1 VIWNGAEISKKE
13 DSMKNTLCR
22 IAGILALA
30 FLVTTQVARAQEAVL
45 ANIPF
50 QFTAGEMT
58 LPAGEY
64 RVQKVRDSSSALVI
78 RSTDGKGAAMVITFA
93 AAVNAPQAKSKLV
106 FRRYGNRYFLT
117 QVWSAGSSQG
127 RELRKS
133 AKEKEQALAA
143 RNETP
148 DQVTIVARL
157 VSPKP

>member
-1 VIWNGAEISKKE
+1 
-13 DSMKNTLCR
+13 MKNTLCR

-30 FLVTTQVARAQEAVL
+30 FLVTSQVARAQEPVV

-64 RVQKVRDSSSALVI
+64 RVQKVSDSSSALQLI
-78 RSTDGKGAAMVITFA
+78 RSTDGKGAAMVVTFA
-93 AAVNAPQAKSKLV
+93 ASVNSPQAKSKLV
-106 FRRYGNRYFLT
+106 FNRYGDHYFLT
-117 QVWSAGSSQG
+117 QVWSGGSSRG
-127 RELRKS
+127 RQLRKS

-143 RNETP
+143 RNETR

-157 VSPKP
+157 IPPKP

>member
-1 VIWNGAEISKKE
+1 
-13 DSMKNTLCR
+13 MKNTLCR

-30 FLVTTQVARAQEAVL
+30 FLVTTQARAQETVL

-64 RVQKVRDSSSALVI
+64 RVQKVSDTSSALLI
-78 RSTDGKGAAMVITFA
+78 QSRNGKGATMVMTHA
-93 AAVNAPQAKSKLV
+93 AAVDAPQSKSKLI
-106 FRRYGNRYFLT
+106 FNRYGDRYFLT
-117 QVWSAGSSQG
+117 QVWSAGSSRG
-127 RELRKS
+127 RELPKS

-143 RNETP
+143 HNGAP

-157 VSPKP
+157 MASDH